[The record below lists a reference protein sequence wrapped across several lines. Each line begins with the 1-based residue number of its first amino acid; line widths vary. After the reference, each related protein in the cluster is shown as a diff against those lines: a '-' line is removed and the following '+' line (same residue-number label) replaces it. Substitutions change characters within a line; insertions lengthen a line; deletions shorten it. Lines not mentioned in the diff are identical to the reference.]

1 MSDLRITEAFLYM
14 DYLVGV
20 GQGWRVASRIP
31 MCTMSLRLGEQRFCF
46 LSLGW
51 DAFWVLA
58 PSASSCAVPGFGGA
72 AAEPAEPQLGEGG
85 EADR

>member
-58 PSASSCAVPGFGGA
+58 PSASS
-72 AAEPAEPQLGEGG
+72 
-85 EADR
+85 